1 MTRALTT
8 GLGRKVAALSF
19 WLALALCY
27 VFLPDR
33 LPLITQMLI
42 VGLFAVSLDLILGY
56 AGILTLGHAAFFGLG
71 AYAAGLLA
79 VYGWA
84 EPFSGLLLAGLLG
97 GIAGYAFSWLVT
109 QGTDLTRLMIS
120 IAVCVLLSELA
131 IQYSALTGGI
141 DGLQGIVLSP
151 VFGFFEFDLY
161 GRTAFVYSYVLVL
174 AAFLV
179 ARKIVRS
186 PFGVSLRGI
195 HMNPLRMRAL
205 GVPVDKRLRMAYCF
219 SAALAALAGGLLAQ
233 TTQFVGIESLSF
245 GRSAEVLIILVL
257 GGTGWL
263 YGGLVG
269 AIVYMA
275 AQDHLAS
282 LSPEYWMLGLGL
294 LLIVVA
300 LVRRPSLTW
309 FK

>member
-1 MTRALTT
+1 MVRPLTSALWPW
-8 GLGRKVAALSF
+8 LF

-27 VFLPDR
+27 FLLPER

-42 VGLFAVSLDLILGY
+42 MGLFAVSLDLILGY
-56 AGILTLGHAAFFGLG
+56 AGLLTLGHAAFFGLG

-79 VYGWA
+79 VHGWA
-84 EPFSGLLLAGLLG
+84 EPFSGLLAALVVG
-97 GIAGYAFSWLVT
+97 GVAGYVFSWLVI

-131 IQYSALTGGI
+131 IQYSSVTGGT
-141 DGLQGIVLSP
+141 DGLQGIVLAP
-151 VFGFFEFDLY
+151 VLGFFDFDLY
-161 GRTAFVYSYVLVL
+161 GQTAFVYTYVLVL
-174 AAFLV
+174 AAFFV
-179 ARKIVRS
+179 VKKMVCS

-195 HMNPLRMRAL
+195 HSNPLRMQAL
-205 GVPVDKRLRMAYCF
+205 GVPVGQRLRMAYCF

-233 TTQFVGIESLSF
+233 TTQFVGIESLGF
-245 GRSAEVLIILVL
+245 GLSAEVLIILVL

-275 AQDHLAS
+275 AHDSLAS
-282 LSPEYWMLGLGL
+282 LSPAYWMLGLGL
-294 LLIVVA
+294 LLIAVA
-300 LVRRPSLTW
+300 LARRQA
-309 FK
+309 